1 MSDIIRLLPDSVANQ
16 IAAGEVVQQPSSAIK
31 ELVENSVDAG
41 AKHITIYIKD
51 AGRTLIQVI
60 DDGVGMSETDARM
73 AFERHA
79 TSKISKADDLFSLH
93 TMGFRGEA
101 LASIAAVAQIDMK
114 TRREEDEIGT
124 HIEISGAKVIATGPI
139 ACSKGTNLA
148 VKNLFFNVPGRR
160 KFLKKDSV
168 EFGNIVKEFERLALV
183 NPGVELTLI
192 HNDVTVHRLAA
203 TTVKQR
209 IIDLFGKSMATQLV
223 PVSTETPLV
232 KLSGFICMPE
242 YARKKGALQFLTVN
256 GRNMRHP
263 LFQKAVQSCYEYL
276 IAHDAK
282 PNFFI
287 DFQVSPDSIDV
298 NIHPTKKEI
307 KFVNEFAI
315 RQIIIAAVRESL
327 GRFNA
332 VPSIDFES
340 TDVPEIPAFSPD
352 SEAGHDVDFDPSYN
366 PFAEADDGYRPES
379 PTRSYRDV
387 SSIPS
392 GITSSSPQAGRHRVL
407 NDWEKLYENFNVD
420 APVGSD
426 DDLAIPNVTASAI
439 NGDAVNP
446 GETLDMEVEASIPG
460 AFQVRNRFIITPS
473 HEGILVVD
481 QHRAH
486 LNVLYHKYISEI
498 DAHDVSGQTLLFPE
512 TIELSASENQIL
524 DSIIDKM
531 SEVGYALAYLG
542 DNTWSI
548 NAVPSMLSNVNA
560 VDSVRKILDNAAE
573 SGGSFE
579 MDIDR
584 LVAMGMA
591 RASAVKS
598 GHKMTQKEI
607 EHLLSELFKL
617 KSPALTPDGLTVMAL
632 ISGDQVAA
640 LFE

>member
-1 MSDIIRLLPDSVANQ
+1 MSDIIHLLPDSVANQ

-41 AKHITIYIKD
+41 AKHITVYIKD

-60 DDGVGMSETDARM
+60 DDGIGMSETDARM

-79 TSKISKADDLFSLH
+79 TSKISKADDLFTLH

-101 LASIAAVAQIDMK
+101 LASIAAVAQVDMRTK
-114 TRREEDEIGT
+114 RAEDEIGT
-124 HIEISGAKVIATGPI
+124 RIEISGAKIVASEPV
-139 ACSKGTNLA
+139 ACPKGTNLA

-209 IIDLFGKSMATQLV
+209 IIDLFGKSMAVQLI

-232 KLSGFICMPE
+232 KLEGFICMPE

-263 LFQKAVQSCYEYL
+263 LFQKAVQTCYENL

-282 PNFFI
+282 PNYFL
-287 DFQVSPDSIDV
+287 DFEVAPDTIDV

-315 RQIIIAAVRESL
+315 RQIIIAAIRESL

-332 VPSIDFES
+332 VPAIDFES
-340 TDVPEIPAFSPD
+340 TDVPDIPAFIPD
-352 SEAGHDVDFDPSYN
+352 SEAKHDVEFDPSYN
-366 PFAEADDGYRPES
+366 PFAVVDNGYNAPSSDGHN
-379 PTRSYRDV
+379 V
-387 SSIPS
+387 SVPS
-392 GITSSSPQAGRHRVL
+392 RITGSSDHGRRKVL
-407 NDWEKLYENFNVD
+407 NDWEKLYEGFNVNHSKEVPD
-420 APVGSD
+420 E
-426 DDLAIPNVTASAI
+426 LPNVTASAI
-439 NGDAVNP
+439 NQDVMTSSD
-446 GETLDMEVEASIPG
+446 TLDMEVDMSIPG
-460 AFQVRNRFIITPS
+460 AFQVRNRFIVTPS

-486 LNVLYHKYISEI
+486 LNVLYHSYLESM
-498 DAHDVSGQTLLFPE
+498 ASQAVSGQTLLFPE
-512 TIELSASENQIL
+512 TIELSASESQIL
-524 DSIIDKM
+524 DSIIDKLADI
-531 SEVGYALAYLG
+531 GYALAYLG

-548 NAVPSMLSNVNA
+548 NAVPSILVNA
-560 VDSVRKILDNAAE
+560 NAANSVRRIIENATETDDNIGDE
-573 SGGSFE
+573 INS
-579 MDIDR
+579 II
-584 LVAMGMA
+584 AMGMS
-591 RASAVKS
+591 RAAAVKS

-617 KSPALTPDGLTVMAL
+617 KSPALTPDGLPVMTL

-640 LFE
+640 LFD

>member
-1 MSDIIRLLPDSVANQ
+1 MSDIIHLLPDSVANQ

-60 DDGVGMSETDARM
+60 DDGIGMSETDARM

-79 TSKISKADDLFSLH
+79 TSKIAKADDLFTLH

-101 LASIAAVAQIDMK
+101 LASIAAVAQVDMR
-114 TRREEDEIGT
+114 TRRECDEIGSR
-124 HIEISGAKVIATGPI
+124 IEISGAKVVATEPI
-139 ACSKGTNLA
+139 ACPKGTNLA

-203 TTVKQR
+203 TTIKQR
-209 IIDLFGKSMATQLV
+209 IIDLFGKSMATQLI

-263 LFQKAVQSCYEYL
+263 LFQKAIQTCYENL

-282 PNFFI
+282 PNFFL
-287 DFQVSPDSIDV
+287 DFEVEPDTIDV

-315 RQIIIAAVRESL
+315 RQIIIAAIRESL

-332 VPSIDFES
+332 VPAIDFES
-340 TDVPEIPAFSPD
+340 TDVPDIPAFTPD
-352 SEAGHDVDFDPSYN
+352 SDANHDVDFDPSYN
-366 PFAEADDGYRPES
+366 PFAEVDDGYRP
-379 PTRSYRDV
+379 PV
-387 SSIPS
+387 SSGTPRNASVPS
-392 GITSSSPQAGRHRVL
+392 GITMPSHGGRSKVL
-407 NDWEKLYENFNVD
+407 NDWEKLYESFNVNNPSVPD
-420 APVGSD
+420 E
-426 DDLAIPNVTASAI
+426 DLTMPNVTASAI
-439 NGDAVNP
+439 NKDMGTGGDM
-446 GETLDMEVEASIPG
+446 LDMEVETSIPG

-486 LNVLYHKYISEI
+486 LNVLYNKYISEI
-498 DAHDVSGQTLLFPE
+498 DRKGISGQTLLFPE
-512 TIELSASENQIL
+512 TIELSASETQML
-524 DSIIDKM
+524 DSIIDKL
-531 SEVGYALAYLG
+531 SELGYALAYLG

-548 NAVPSMLSNVNA
+548 NAVPSMLANVNA
-560 VDSVRKILDNAAE
+560 VDSIRKILDNAAE
-573 SGGSFE
+573 SGGDVEADVDS
-579 MDIDR
+579 MIT
-584 LVAMGMA
+584 MGMA
-591 RASAVKS
+591 RAAAVRA

-617 KSPALTPDGLTVMAL
+617 KSPAMTPDGLTVMTL
-632 ISGDQVAA
+632 ISGEQVAA

>member
-1 MSDIIRLLPDSVANQ
+1 MSDIIHLLPDSVANQ
-16 IAAGEVVQQPSSAIK
+16 IAAGEVVQQPSSVIK

-60 DDGVGMSETDARM
+60 DDGMGMSETDARM

-79 TSKISKADDLFSLH
+79 TSKIAKADDLFSLH

-101 LASIAAVAQIDMK
+101 LASIAAVAQIDMR
-114 TRREEDEIGT
+114 TRREGDEIGT
-124 HIEISGAKVIATGPI
+124 RIEIAGAKVTATEPI
-139 ACSKGTNLA
+139 ACPKGTNLA

-183 NPGVELTLI
+183 NPSVELTLI

-203 TTVKQR
+203 TTIKQR
-209 IIDLFGKSMATQLV
+209 IIDLFGKSMATQLI

-263 LFQKAVQSCYEYL
+263 LFQKAVQTCYENL

-282 PNFFI
+282 PNFFL
-287 DFQVSPDSIDV
+287 DFEVAPATIDV

-315 RQIIIAAVRESL
+315 RQIVIAAIRESL

-332 VPSIDFES
+332 VPAIDFES
-340 TDVPEIPAFSPD
+340 TDVPDIPAFTPD
-352 SEAGHDVDFDPSYN
+352 SDANHDVDFDPSYN
-366 PFAEADDGYRPES
+366 PFAEVDDGYRP
-379 PTRSYRDV
+379 PTASRQPLSV
-387 SSIPS
+387 PS
-392 GITSSSPQAGRHRVL
+392 RMTSAPHGGRPKVM
-407 NDWEKLYENFNVD
+407 NDWEKLYESFNVNHAGGDTEIIPETHVTESALNRD
-420 APVGSD
+420 AS
-426 DDLAIPNVTASAI
+426 
-439 NGDAVNP
+439 NGAD
-446 GETLDMEVEASIPG
+446 TLDMEVETSIPG
-460 AFQVRNRFIITPS
+460 AFQVRNRFIVTPS

-498 DAHDVSGQTLLFPE
+498 ESREVSAQTLLFPE
-512 TIELSASENQIL
+512 SIELSASENQIL
-524 DSIIDKM
+524 DSIIDKLA
-531 SEVGYALAYLG
+531 ELGYGLAFLG

-548 NAVPSMLSNVNA
+548 NAVPSMLANVNA
-560 VDSVRKILDNAAE
+560 VESIRKILDNASE
-573 SGGSFE
+573 SEGSVE
-579 MDIDR
+579 TDIDR
-584 LVAMGMA
+584 LLAMGMA
-591 RASAVKS
+591 RAAAVRS

-617 KSPALTPDGLTVMAL
+617 KSPALTPDGLTVMTL
-632 ISGDQVAA
+632 ISGDQVAS
-640 LFE
+640 LFD

>member
-1 MSDIIRLLPDSVANQ
+1 MSDIIHLLPDSVANQ

-31 ELVENSVDAG
+31 EMVENSVDAG

-60 DDGVGMSETDARM
+60 DDGIGMSETDARM

-79 TSKISKADDLFSLH
+79 TSKIAKADDLFALH

-101 LASIAAVAQIDMK
+101 LASIAAVSQVEMR
-114 TRREEDEIGT
+114 TRRKEDEIGT
-124 HIEISGAKVIATGPI
+124 RIEIAGAKVISSSPV
-139 ACSKGTNLA
+139 ACPDGTNIA

-203 TTVKQR
+203 TNVKQR
-209 IIDLFGKSMATQLV
+209 IIDLFGKTMSSQLI
-223 PVSTETPLV
+223 PVITETPLV

-242 YARKKGALQFLTVN
+242 FARKKGALQFLTVN

-263 LFQKAVQSCYEYL
+263 MFQKAIQMCYENL

-282 PNFFI
+282 PNYFL
-287 DFQVSPDSIDV
+287 DFEVAPDTIDV
-298 NIHPTKKEI
+298 NIHPAKKEI
-307 KFVNEFAI
+307 KFVNEYAI
-315 RQIIIAAVRESL
+315 RQIVIAAIRESL

-332 VPSIDFES
+332 VPAIDFES
-340 TDVPEIPAFSPD
+340 TDVPDIPAFTPD
-352 SEAGHDVDFDPSYN
+352 SEAKHDVEFDPSYN
-366 PFAEADDGYRPES
+366 PFADVDDGYRPGMS
-379 PTRSYRDV
+379 DSRRAASV
-387 SSIPS
+387 PS
-392 GITSSSPQAGRHRVL
+392 GITSAVSGKRKVL
-407 NDWEKLYENFNVD
+407 NDWEKLYEGFSNRGVI
-420 APVGSD
+420 D
-426 DDLAIPNVTASAI
+426 DGVTTQSTDKIAASAI
-439 NGDAVNP
+439 NRELADNADM
-446 GETLDMEVEASIPG
+446 LDLEVETSIPG
-460 AFQVRNRFIITPS
+460 AFQVRGRFIVTPS

-486 LNVLYHKYISEI
+486 LNVLYHKYLAEMASNS
-498 DAHDVSGQTLLFPE
+498 VSAQTLLFPE

-524 DSIIDKM
+524 DSILDKLTE
-531 SEVGYALAYLG
+531 SGYSLAYLG

-548 NAVPSMLSNVNA
+548 NAVPSLLVNVNA
-560 VDSVRKILDNAAE
+560 VESVRRILENASE
-573 SGGSFE
+573 SGGDVDV
-579 MDIDR
+579 DIDKI
-584 LVAMGMA
+584 VAIGMA

-598 GHKMTQKEI
+598 GQKMTQKEI

-617 KSPALTPDGLTVMAL
+617 KSPSLTPDGLNVMAL

-640 LFE
+640 LFD